1 MEWPKILPFDILY
14 TSEFDIRV
22 LYSIHVRESTGKPIS
37 YNSVT
42 CTEGLTQEVP
52 ESLEQLFEAERLNMI
67 IQIPEL
73 GAVAI
78 GNQIGRVMLLTMT
91 MSREFGGGFRVDGL
105 LPFKSQ
111 EEKGLRPE
119 VPLLGM
125 AVGPIQGR
133 ETMDQS
139 NSRFDPPDDPSAEE
153 RKPLAT
159 PRRHRLFLFYT
170 DHTILSYE
178 ITRLPA
184 ADDMGVQHRTLLF

>member
-1 MEWPKILPFDILY
+1 
-14 TSEFDIRV
+14 
-22 LYSIHVRESTGKPIS
+22 
-37 YNSVT
+37 
-42 CTEGLTQEVP
+42 
-52 ESLEQLFEAERLNMI
+52 MI
-67 IQIPEL
+67 VQIPEL

-78 GNQIGRVMLLTMT
+78 GNQIGRVMLLTTT
-91 MSREFGGGFRVDGL
+91 MAPDFGGGFRVDAL

-111 EEKGLRPE
+111 EEKGLRPT

-139 NSRFDPPDDPSAEE
+139 NSRFDPPDPRAEE
-153 RKPLAT
+153 GKPLAT
-159 PRRHRLFLFYT
+159 PRRYRLFLFYT

-184 ADDMGVQHRTLLF
+184 AEDMGV